1 MRISDWSSDVCSSDL
16 KPGRDLDDMLQRR
29 AGSGKGCLEVGDRL
43 AGLDDDVPEDDRA
56 VLAARQLARDEPQI
70 AAAPDLGER
79 RALGGGIFGGHVF
92 PFSPVDRSAMRRVP
106 PRPCDRKS
114 VVAGKSVAVRLGLGG
129 WPHIKKQ

>member
-56 VLAARQLARDEPQI
+56 VLAARQLARAEQQI
-70 AAAPDLGER
+70 AVAPELGER
-79 RALGGGIFGGHVF
+79 RALGGVISGGGGVS
-92 PFSPVDRSAMRRVP
+92 FSHFEWSQMGRRSHRHWRRASTTSTA
-106 PRPCDRKS
+106 R
-114 VVAGKSVAVRLGLGG
+114 GG
-129 WPHIKKQ
+129 AER

>member
-1 MRISDWSSDVCSSDL
+1 
-16 KPGRDLDDMLQRR
+16 MLQRR

-56 VLAARQLARDEPQI
+56 VLAARQLARDEQQI

-79 RALGGGIFGGHVF
+79 RALGGEIFGGHVF

-106 PRPCDRKS
+106 PRPWRRS
-114 VVAGKSVAVRLGLGG
+114 SPRTEARRVGKECVSTYSSRVS
-129 WPHIKKQ
+129 QDN